1 MERLLEKIIQC
12 KENGLYFVN
21 TPTGSAK
28 SYSAVQLMKNHYKD
42 FDSHFIFITN
52 NLNNLPMEDLEKA
65 FGNDFKNQVI
75 WVESIVDNIVH
86 HFDESIIPDE
96 YKKLT
101 SYRELY
107 NCLNNYKYLAS
118 NIQHDL
124 DKGKTPIVGVLKFFD
139 HSKEELA
146 NKDSSFRKDIH
157 KHLMQSGLAELN
169 FEERKA
175 IMKSK
180 YKWLSTLYPA
190 MFIEDYKVICMSVK
204 RFFTYI
210 DPIYKKKYRFS
221 ESEIIDNSVLFI
233 DEVDST
239 KNEINNI
246 ILESSLRSTIDLIP
260 MIHRIADQ
268 FIYWDLNMPQILKDV
283 VSDKSRAFK
292 NIRKKALAIRK
303 NYHDELPYYCSD
315 IKDRNFLMNDATFH
329 ASFENHSKKNAY
341 VYYDAN
347 KNQMTIEIENSRN
360 NVSDTSSEVF
370 SLYKVIRD
378 MNNFLTSTK
387 NYLKKLSLT
396 YKDIHNSN
404 ILKDEE
410 KINDEEAL
418 NSIYKAFRLT
428 DADISYFKNE
438 IHIQSLIKV
447 NAKRNRLKKIN
458 GYYDRGIRSFEFTNR
473 KHDSFNTNFNFTN
486 VSKSAEHILVLLA
499 KKAIVIGLSATCNID
514 SVLSN
519 YSLRYLKENL
529 GDNFHRIE
537 GEDFKRIKDTY
548 SMLNKKYESKDIQVH
563 IEEVMDCLN
572 LDMKGMIRFVFE
584 DFKVQRKVDRIFS
597 SHGIKDLYSIKRYLI
612 MAQVYRYFILHEDIR
627 SFLCLNN
634 ALPKENSKFDLSI
647 LLKLFDVVNEENS
660 FDKNNVHVEVLKS
673 GISFDADKKDI
684 LERLSNGEKVF
695 VISAYAT
702 IGAGQNMAY
711 KLPEHSD
718 TINLTDFSNKED
730 GRNYKKDFDGI
741 YLGDIT
747 NVVTNL
753 LDMDSEFDES
763 DLLHCLIELENLYE
777 NNEITHHILNK
788 GIQCAY
794 EKLKNPKI
802 KVFLNE
808 IQRCRSVRLFK
819 TKQIIQAIGRLSR
832 SFNKNKTI
840 HILVTKDIVHS
851 FDTTVLESEI
861 LSPETMQLAMYAK
874 EKQQNVP
881 AYDYVESEASRIS
894 SVGKFY
900 IYGLLSGDWTD
911 EQIQLYKE
919 LGETC
924 LKYPTS
930 CDLDNEIVKEYY
942 IHLNGP
948 LNKYYFVDVKDF
960 EYTDIFFN
968 ATKDEVKL
976 RIQNGKKNQEW
987 LMDYLHE
994 VSEENCR
1001 LANMFNYP
1009 GLKDEFEKHG
1019 YATCFEK
1026 NDYMLSPVLYQ
1037 NIYKGRLG
1045 EFVGKYIIKKE
1056 LGIDLKELDTDEFER
1071 FDFKYGDIYI
1081 DFKHWRYSSYSWK
1094 TMSKKILS
1102 KLDEVHGKKVFVI
1115 NIFDE
1120 KNTDQI
1126 MESERIIEIPSLL
1139 EKDGFHVNQD
1149 AINAIRK
1156 CLKDEK
1162 YD

>member
-28 SYSAVQLMKNHYKD
+28 SYSAVQLMKNHYKS

-65 FGNDFKNQVI
+65 FGDDFKNQVI
-75 WVESIVDNIVH
+75 RVESIVDNIVH

-96 YKKLT
+96 YKRLKH
-101 SYRELY
+101 YKELY
-107 NCLNNYKYLAS
+107 NCLNDYKYLARY
-118 NIQHDL
+118 IQNEL
-124 DKGKTPIVGVLKFFD
+124 AKGKTPNIGVLKFFD
-139 HSKEELA
+139 QSKEDLA
-146 NKDSSFRKDIH
+146 NKDSSFRKDIR
-157 KHLMQSGLAELN
+157 KHLMQSGFAELN
-169 FEERKA
+169 FEERKL
-175 IMKSK
+175 IVKSK
-180 YKWLSTLYPA
+180 YKWLTTLYPA

-204 RFFTYI
+204 RFFTSI
-210 DPIYKKKYRFS
+210 DPIYMKKYRFF
-221 ESEIIDNSVLFI
+221 ESEIIDHCVLFI
-233 DEVDST
+233 DEVDAT

-268 FIYWDLNMPQILKDV
+268 FIYWDQNMPRALRNLVPSKDEGFNKARHETL
-283 VSDKSRAFK
+283 D
-292 NIRKKALAIRK
+292 IRKK
-303 NYHDELPYYCSD
+303 YHDELPYYCSQ
-315 IKDRNFLMNDATFH
+315 IKNRNFLMSDATFH
-329 ASFENHSKKNAY
+329 ANFEDHSKNNAY
-341 VYYDAN
+341 SYYDTN
-347 KNQMTIEIENSRN
+347 NNQMTIEIENSRN
-360 NVSDTSSEVF
+360 NVSETSNEIYSLF
-370 SLYKVIRD
+370 SVIRD
-378 MNNFLTSTK
+378 MNHFLLTTKYFFNKLAGKYK
-387 NYLKKLSLT
+387 NYK
-396 YKDIHNSN
+396 N
-404 ILKDEE
+404 EE
-410 KINDEEAL
+410 SKEEDQINDEEAL
-418 NSIYKAFRLT
+418 HSIYKVFRLT
-428 DADISYFKNE
+428 DADISYFNNE
-438 IHIQSLIKV
+438 IHIRPQIIINKDQ
-447 NAKRNRLKKIN
+447 KRFKKTN
-458 GYYDRGIRSFEFTNR
+458 GYYNRGIRSFEFTNQ
-473 KHDSFNTNFNFTN
+473 KKDSLNTSFNYIYL
-486 VSKSAEHILVLLA
+486 SQSAERILVLLA

-529 GDNFHRIE
+529 EDSFHLIGD
-537 GEDFKRIKDTY
+537 EDHKRIKDTY

-563 IEEVMDCLN
+563 IEEVMDSLN
-572 LDMKGMIRFVFE
+572 LDMKGMICTVFE
-584 DFKVQRKVDRIFS
+584 DFKVQRIVERIFS
-597 SHGIKDLYSIKRYLI
+597 CNGINDLYSIKRYLI
-612 MAQVYRYFILHEDIR
+612 MAQVYQYFILHEDIR

-634 ALPKENSKFDLSI
+634 ALPKENGEFDLCI
-647 LLKLFDVVNEENS
+647 LKKLLDVVNEENS

-718 TINLTDFSNKED
+718 TINLTDFSNEED

-788 GIQCAY
+788 GIQYAY

-802 KVFLNE
+802 KIFLNG
-808 IQRCRSVRLFK
+808 IQGCRSVRLFK

-832 SFNKNKTI
+832 SFNKSKTI

-851 FDTTVLESEI
+851 FDTTVLENEI
-861 LSPETMQLAMYAK
+861 LSPETMQLAKYAK
-874 EKQQNVP
+874 ERQQSIPV
-881 AYDYVESEASRIS
+881 YDYVENKACKIS
-894 SVGKFY
+894 SEGKFY
-900 IYGLLSGDWTD
+900 IYELLSEDWN
-911 EQIQLYKE
+911 EEKIRLYKE

-930 CDLDNEIVKEYY
+930 SDLDNEIVKEYY
-942 IHLNGP
+942 IHSHGP
-948 LNKYYFVDVKDF
+948 FNKYYFVDVKDF

-968 ATKDEVKL
+968 ETKDDAKL
-976 RIQNGKKNQEW
+976 RIQNSKKNKEW

-994 VSEENCR
+994 VSEDNCR
-1001 LANMFNYP
+1001 LANMLNYP

-1045 EFVGKYIIKKE
+1045 EFVGKYIVKKE
-1056 LGIDLKELDTDEFER
+1056 LGIDL
-1071 FDFKYGDIYI
+1071 
-1081 DFKHWRYSSYSWK
+1081 
-1094 TMSKKILS
+1094 
-1102 KLDEVHGKKVFVI
+1102 
-1115 NIFDE
+1115 
-1120 KNTDQI
+1120 
-1126 MESERIIEIPSLL
+1126 
-1139 EKDGFHVNQD
+1139 
-1149 AINAIRK
+1149 
-1156 CLKDEK
+1156 
-1162 YD
+1162 

>member
-1 MERLLEKIIQC
+1 MERLLEKIIRC

-28 SYSAVQLMKNHYKD
+28 SYSAVQLMKNHYKS

-65 FGNDFKNQVI
+65 FGDDFKNQVI
-75 WVESIVDNIVH
+75 RIESIVDNIVH

-96 YKKLT
+96 YKRLKH
-101 SYRELY
+101 YKELY
-107 NCLNNYKYLAS
+107 NCLNDYKYLARY
-118 NIQHDL
+118 IQNEL
-124 DKGKTPIVGVLKFFD
+124 AKGKTPNIGVLKFFD
-139 HSKEELA
+139 QSKEDLA
-146 NKDSSFRKDIH
+146 NKDSSFRKDIR
-157 KHLMQSGLAELN
+157 KHLMQSGFAELN
-169 FEERKA
+169 FEERKL
-175 IMKSK
+175 IVKSK
-180 YKWLSTLYPA
+180 YKWLTTLYPA

-204 RFFTYI
+204 RFFTSI
-210 DPIYKKKYRFS
+210 DPIYMKKYRFS
-221 ESEIIDNSVLFI
+221 ESEIIDHSVLFI
-233 DEVDST
+233 DEVDAT

-268 FIYWDLNMPQILKDV
+268 FIYWDQNMPRALRNLVPSKDEGFNKARHEAL
-283 VSDKSRAFK
+283 D
-292 NIRKKALAIRK
+292 IRKK
-303 NYHDELPYYCSD
+303 YHDELPYYCSQ
-315 IKDRNFLMNDATFH
+315 IKNRNFLMSDATFH
-329 ASFENHSKKNAY
+329 ANFEDHSKNNAY
-341 VYYDAN
+341 SYYDTN

-360 NVSDTSSEVF
+360 NVSETSNEIYSLF
-370 SLYKVIRD
+370 SVIRD
-378 MNNFLTSTK
+378 MNHFLLTTKYFFNKLAGKYK
-387 NYLKKLSLT
+387 NYK
-396 YKDIHNSN
+396 N
-404 ILKDEE
+404 EE
-410 KINDEEAL
+410 SKEEDQINDEEAL
-418 NSIYKAFRLT
+418 HSIYKVFRLT
-428 DADISYFKNE
+428 DADISYFNNE
-438 IHIQSLIKV
+438 IHIRPQIIINKDQ
-447 NAKRNRLKKIN
+447 KRFKKTN
-458 GYYDRGIRSFEFTNR
+458 GYYNRGIRSFEFTNQ
-473 KHDSFNTNFNFTN
+473 KKDSLNTSFNYIYL
-486 VSKSAEHILVLLA
+486 SQSAERILVLLA

-529 GDNFHRIE
+529 EDSFHLIGD
-537 GEDFKRIKDTY
+537 EDHKRIKDTY

-563 IEEVMDCLN
+563 IEEVMDSLN
-572 LDMKGMIRFVFE
+572 LDMKGMICTVFE
-584 DFKVQRKVDRIFS
+584 DFKVQRIVERIFS
-597 SHGIKDLYSIKRYLI
+597 CNGINDLYSIKRYLI
-612 MAQVYRYFILHEDIR
+612 MAQVYQYFILHEDIR

-634 ALPKENSKFDLSI
+634 ALPKENGEFDLCI
-647 LLKLFDVVNEENS
+647 LKKLLDVVNEENS

-718 TINLTDFSNKED
+718 TINLTDFSNEED

-788 GIQCAY
+788 GIQYAY

-802 KVFLNE
+802 KIFLNG
-808 IQRCRSVRLFK
+808 IQGCRSVRLFK

-832 SFNKNKTI
+832 SFNKSKTI

-851 FDTTVLESEI
+851 FDTTVLENEI
-861 LSPETMQLAMYAK
+861 LSPETMQLAKYAK
-874 EKQQNVP
+874 ERQQSIPV
-881 AYDYVESEASRIS
+881 YDYVENKACKIS
-894 SVGKFY
+894 SEGKFY
-900 IYGLLSGDWTD
+900 IYELLSEDWN
-911 EQIQLYKE
+911 EEKIRLYKE

-930 CDLDNEIVKEYY
+930 SDLDNEIVKEYY
-942 IHLNGP
+942 IHSHGP
-948 LNKYYFVDVKDF
+948 FNKYYFVDVKDF

-968 ATKDEVKL
+968 ETKDDAKL
-976 RIQNGKKNQEW
+976 RIQNSKKNKEW

-994 VSEENCR
+994 VSEDNCR
-1001 LANMFNYP
+1001 LANMLNYP

-1045 EFVGKYIIKKE
+1045 EFVGKYIVKKE

-1071 FDFKYGDIYI
+1071 FDFKYGNVYI

-1094 TMSKKILS
+1094 TMSTKILN
-1102 KLDEVHGKKVFVI
+1102 KLDEVNGKRVLVI

-1120 KNTDQI
+1120 KDTDQI

-1149 AINAIRK
+1149 AINTIRK
-1156 CLKDEK
+1156 CLKDGK
-1162 YD
+1162 ND

>member
-28 SYSAVQLMKNHYKD
+28 SYSAVQLMKNHYKS

-65 FGNDFKNQVI
+65 FGDDFKNQVI
-75 WVESIVDNIVH
+75 RVESIVDNIVH
-86 HFDESIIPDE
+86 HFDENIIPDE
-96 YKKLT
+96 YRRLKHYK
-101 SYRELY
+101 ELY
-107 NCLNNYKYLAS
+107 NCLNDYKYLAS

-124 DKGKTPIVGVLKFFD
+124 DKGKTPSVGVLKFFD
-139 HSKEELA
+139 QTKEDLA
-146 NKDSSFRKDIH
+146 NKDSSFRKDIRT
-157 KHLMQSGLAELN
+157 HLMQSGFAELN

-175 IMKSK
+175 IVKSK
-180 YKWLSTLYPA
+180 YKWLTTLYPA

-210 DPIYKKKYRFS
+210 DPIYIKKYRFS
-221 ESEIIDNSVLFI
+221 ESEIIDHSVLFI
-233 DEVDST
+233 DEVDAT

-268 FIYWDLNMPQILKDV
+268 FIYWDQNMPRALKNLVPSKDEGFNKARHEAL
-283 VSDKSRAFK
+283 D
-292 NIRKKALAIRK
+292 IRKK
-303 NYHDELPYYCSD
+303 YHDELPYYCSQ
-315 IKDRNFLMNDATFH
+315 IKNRNFLMSDATFH
-329 ASFENHSKKNAY
+329 ANFEDHSKKNAY
-341 VYYDAN
+341 SYYDTN

-360 NVSDTSSEVF
+360 NVSETSNEIYSLF
-370 SLYKVIRD
+370 SVIRD
-378 MNNFLTSTK
+378 MNHFLLTTKYFFNKLAGKYK
-387 NYLKKLSLT
+387 NYK
-396 YKDIHNSN
+396 N
-404 ILKDEE
+404 EE
-410 KINDEEAL
+410 SKEEDQINDEEAL
-418 NSIYKAFRLT
+418 HSIYKVFRLT
-428 DADISYFKNE
+428 DADISYFNNE
-438 IHIQSLIKV
+438 IHIRPQININKDQ
-447 NAKRNRLKKIN
+447 KRFKKTN
-458 GYYDRGIRSFEFTNR
+458 GYYNRGIRSFEFTNQ
-473 KHDSFNTNFNFTN
+473 KKDSLNTSFNYIYL
-486 VSKSAEHILVLLA
+486 SQSAERILVLLA

-529 GDNFHRIE
+529 EDSFHLIGD
-537 GEDFKRIKDTY
+537 EDHKRIKDTY

-563 IEEVMDCLN
+563 IEEVMDSLN
-572 LDMKGMIRFVFE
+572 LDMKGMICTVFE
-584 DFKVQRKVDRIFS
+584 DFKVQRKVERIFS
-597 SHGIKDLYSIKRYLI
+597 CNGINDLYSIKRYLI
-612 MAQVYRYFILHEDIR
+612 MAQVYQYFILHEDIR

-753 LDMDSEFDES
+753 LDMDSNFDES

-777 NNEITHHILNK
+777 NNEITHHTLNK
-788 GIQCAY
+788 GIQSAY
-794 EKLKNPKI
+794 EKLKNPKT

-808 IQRCRSVRLFK
+808 IQGCRSVRLFK

-832 SFNKNKTI
+832 SFNKNRTI

-851 FDTTVLESEI
+851 FDTTVLETEI

-874 EKQQNVP
+874 ERQQNVP
-881 AYDYVESEASRIS
+881 VYDYVENEASRIS

-900 IYGLLSGDWTD
+900 IYGLLSGNWTE
-911 EQIQLYKE
+911 EQIQLYKD

-930 CDLDNEIVKEYY
+930 SDLDNEIVKEYY
-942 IHLNGP
+942 IHSYGP
-948 LNKYYFVDVKDF
+948 FNKYYFVDVKDF

-968 ATKDEVKL
+968 ETKDETKL
-976 RIQNGKKNQEW
+976 RIQNGKKNQER
-987 LMDYLHE
+987 LINYLHE

-1001 LANMFNYP
+1001 LASLLNYP

-1056 LGIDLKELDTDEFER
+1056 LNIDLKELDTDEFER

-1094 TMSKKILS
+1094 TMSKKILN
-1102 KLDEVHGKKVFVI
+1102 KLDEVNGKKVLVI

-1120 KNTDQI
+1120 KDTDQI

-1162 YD
+1162 ND

>member
-28 SYSAVQLMKNHYKD
+28 SYNAVQLMKNHYQS

-65 FGNDFKNQVI
+65 FGDDFKNQVI
-75 WVESIVDNIVH
+75 RVESIVDNIVH
-86 HFDESIIPDE
+86 HFDERIIPDE
-96 YKKLT
+96 YKRLK
-101 SYRELY
+101 YYKELY
-107 NCLNNYKYLAS
+107 NSLNNYKSLADT
-118 NIQHDL
+118 IQCEL
-124 DKGKTPIVGVLKFFD
+124 DKGKTPNIGLLTYFD
-139 HSKEELA
+139 QSKEDLA
-146 NKDSSFRKDIH
+146 NKDSSFRKDIR
-157 KHLMQSGLAELN
+157 KHLMKSGFAELN

-175 IMKSK
+175 IVKSK
-180 YKWLSTLYPA
+180 YKWLTTLYPA
-190 MFIEDYKVICMSVK
+190 IFIEDYKVICMSVK

-210 DPIYKKKYRFS
+210 DSIYMKNYRFS
-221 ESEIIDNSVLFI
+221 ESEIIDHSVLFI
-233 DEVDST
+233 DEVDAT

-246 ILESSLRSTIDLIP
+246 ILESSLKSTIDLIP

-268 FIYWDLNMPQILKDV
+268 FIYWDQNMP
-283 VSDKSRAFK
+283 RALRNLVTSK
-292 NIRKKALAIRK
+292 NEEFNKARHEALDIRKK
-303 NYHDELPYYCSD
+303 YHDELPYYCSQ
-315 IKDRNFLMNDATFH
+315 IKNRNFLMSDATFH
-329 ASFENHSKKNAY
+329 ANFEDHSKKNAY
-341 VYYDAN
+341 SYYDTN

-360 NVSDTSSEVF
+360 NVSDTPNEIYSLF
-370 SLYKVIRD
+370 SVIRD
-378 MNNFLTSTK
+378 MNHFLLTTKYFFNKLAGKYK
-387 NYLKKLSLT
+387 NYK
-396 YKDIHNSN
+396 N
-404 ILKDEE
+404 EE
-410 KINDEEAL
+410 SKEEDQINDEEAL
-418 NSIYKAFRLT
+418 HSIYKVFRLT
-428 DADISYFKNE
+428 DADISYFNNE
-438 IHIQSLIKV
+438 IHIRSQIKI
-447 NAKRNRLKKIN
+447 NKDQKRFKKTN
-458 GYYDRGIRSFEFTNR
+458 GYYNRGIRSFEFTNQ
-473 KHDSFNTNFNFTN
+473 KKDSLNTSFNYIYL
-486 VSKSAEHILVLLA
+486 SQSAERILVLLA

-529 GDNFHRIE
+529 EDSFHLIGD
-537 GEDFKRIKDTY
+537 EDHKRIKDTY

-563 IEEVMDCLN
+563 IEEVMNCLN
-572 LDMKGMIRFVFE
+572 LDKKGMIHFVFE
-584 DFKVQRKVDRIFS
+584 DFKIQRKVERIFS
-597 SHGIKDLYSIKRYLI
+597 CNDITKEFKVKRYLI
-612 MAQVYRYFILHEDIR
+612 MAQVYRYFIVHKDIQ

-634 ALPKENSKFDLSI
+634 ALPKENGEFNLSI
-647 LLKLFDVVNEENS
+647 LLKLFDAVNEENS
-660 FDKNNVHVEVLKS
+660 FDKNDVHIEVLKS

-718 TINLTDFSNKED
+718 TINLTDFSNQED

-753 LDMDSEFDES
+753 LDMDSDFDES
-763 DLLHCLIELENLYE
+763 ELLNCLIELENLYE
-777 NNEITHHILNK
+777 NNEITHHTLNK
-788 GIQCAY
+788 GIQSAY
-794 EKLKNPKI
+794 EKLKNPKT
-802 KVFLNE
+802 KLFLNE
-808 IQRCRSVRLFK
+808 IQGCRSVRLFK

-851 FDTTVLESEI
+851 FDTTVLENEI
-861 LSPETMQLAMYAK
+861 LSPETMQLAKYAK
-874 EKQQNVP
+874 ERQQSIPV
-881 AYDYVESEASRIS
+881 YDYVENKACKIS
-894 SVGKFY
+894 SEGKFY
-900 IYGLLSGDWTD
+900 IYELLPEDWN
-911 EQIQLYKE
+911 EEKIRLYKE

-930 CDLDNEIVKEYY
+930 SYLDNEIVKEYY
-942 IHLNGP
+942 IHSHDP
-948 LNKYYFVDVKDF
+948 FNKYYFVDVKDF

-968 ATKDEVKL
+968 ETKDEAKL
-976 RIQNGKKNQEW
+976 RIQNGEKNKEW
-987 LMDYLHE
+987 LINYLHE
-994 VSEENCR
+994 VSEDNCR
-1001 LANMFNYP
+1001 LTNMLNYP

-1019 YATCFEK
+1019 YATCFEE

-1081 DFKHWRYSSYSWK
+1081 DFKHWRYSSYSWN
-1094 TMSKKILS
+1094 TMSKKILN
-1102 KLDEVHGKKVFVI
+1102 KLDEVHGKKVLVI

-1120 KNTDQI
+1120 KDTDQI

-1139 EKDGFHVNQD
+1139 EKDGFHANQD
-1149 AINAIRK
+1149 AINTIRK
-1156 CLKDEK
+1156 CLKDERN
-1162 YD
+1162 D

>member
-28 SYSAVQLMKNHYKD
+28 SYSAVQLMKNHYKS

-65 FGNDFKNQVI
+65 FGDDFKNQVI
-75 WVESIVDNIVH
+75 RVESIVDNIVH

-96 YKKLT
+96 YKRLKH
-101 SYRELY
+101 YKELY
-107 NCLNNYKYLAS
+107 NCLNDYKYLARY
-118 NIQHDL
+118 IQNEL
-124 DKGKTPIVGVLKFFD
+124 AKGKTPNIGVLKFFD
-139 HSKEELA
+139 QSKEDLA
-146 NKDSSFRKDIH
+146 NKDSSFRKDIR
-157 KHLMQSGLAELN
+157 KHLMQSGFAELN
-169 FEERKA
+169 FEERKL
-175 IMKSK
+175 IVKSK
-180 YKWLSTLYPA
+180 YKWLTTLYPA

-204 RFFTYI
+204 RFFTSI
-210 DPIYKKKYRFS
+210 DPIYMKKYRFS
-221 ESEIIDNSVLFI
+221 ESEIIDHCVLFI
-233 DEVDST
+233 DEVDAT

-268 FIYWDLNMPQILKDV
+268 FIYWDQNMPRALRNLVPSKDEGFNKARHETL
-283 VSDKSRAFK
+283 D
-292 NIRKKALAIRK
+292 IRKK
-303 NYHDELPYYCSD
+303 YHDELPYYCSQ
-315 IKDRNFLMNDATFH
+315 IKNRNFLMSDATFH
-329 ASFENHSKKNAY
+329 ANFEDHSKNNAY
-341 VYYDAN
+341 SYYDTN
-347 KNQMTIEIENSRN
+347 NNQMTIEIENSRN
-360 NVSDTSSEVF
+360 NVSETSNEIYSLF
-370 SLYKVIRD
+370 SVIRD
-378 MNNFLTSTK
+378 MNHFLLTTKYFFNKLAGKYK
-387 NYLKKLSLT
+387 NYK
-396 YKDIHNSN
+396 N
-404 ILKDEE
+404 EE
-410 KINDEEAL
+410 SKEEDQINDEEAL
-418 NSIYKAFRLT
+418 HSIYKVFRLT
-428 DADISYFKNE
+428 DADISYFNNE
-438 IHIQSLIKV
+438 IHIRPQIIINKDQ
-447 NAKRNRLKKIN
+447 KRFKKTN
-458 GYYDRGIRSFEFTNR
+458 GYYNRGIRSFEFTNQ
-473 KHDSFNTNFNFTN
+473 KKDSLNTSFNYIYL
-486 VSKSAEHILVLLA
+486 SQSAERILVLLA

-529 GDNFHRIE
+529 EDSFHLIGD
-537 GEDFKRIKDTY
+537 EDHKRIKDTY

-563 IEEVMDCLN
+563 IEEVMDSLN
-572 LDMKGMIRFVFE
+572 LDMKGMICTVFE
-584 DFKVQRKVDRIFS
+584 DFKVQRIVERIFS
-597 SHGIKDLYSIKRYLI
+597 CNGINDLYSIKRYLI
-612 MAQVYRYFILHEDIR
+612 MAQVYQYFILHEDIR

-634 ALPKENSKFDLSI
+634 ALPKENGEFDLCI
-647 LLKLFDVVNEENS
+647 LKKLLDVVNEENS

-718 TINLTDFSNKED
+718 TINLTDFSNEED

-788 GIQCAY
+788 GIQYAY

-802 KVFLNE
+802 KIFLNG
-808 IQRCRSVRLFK
+808 IQGCRSVRLFK

-832 SFNKNKTI
+832 SFNKSKTI

-851 FDTTVLESEI
+851 FDTTVLENEI
-861 LSPETMQLAMYAK
+861 LSPETMQLAKYAK
-874 EKQQNVP
+874 ERQQSIPV
-881 AYDYVESEASRIS
+881 YDYVENKACKIS
-894 SVGKFY
+894 SEGKFY
-900 IYGLLSGDWTD
+900 IYELLSEDWN
-911 EQIQLYKE
+911 EEKIRLYKE

-930 CDLDNEIVKEYY
+930 SDLDNEIVKEYY
-942 IHLNGP
+942 IHSHGP
-948 LNKYYFVDVKDF
+948 FNKYYFVDVKDF

-968 ATKDEVKL
+968 ETKDDAKL
-976 RIQNGKKNQEW
+976 RIQNSKKNKEW

-994 VSEENCR
+994 VSEDNCR
-1001 LANMFNYP
+1001 LANMLNYP

-1045 EFVGKYIIKKE
+1045 EFVGKYIVKKE

-1071 FDFKYGDIYI
+1071 FDFKYGNVYI

-1094 TMSKKILS
+1094 TMSTKILN
-1102 KLDEVHGKKVFVI
+1102 KLDEVNGKRVLVI

-1120 KNTDQI
+1120 KDTDQI

-1149 AINAIRK
+1149 AINTIRK
-1156 CLKDEK
+1156 CLKDGK
-1162 YD
+1162 ND

>member
-28 SYSAVQLMKNHYKD
+28 SYSAVQLMKNHYKS

-65 FGNDFKNQVI
+65 FGDDFKNQVI
-75 WVESIVDNIVH
+75 RVESIVDNIVH
-86 HFDESIIPDE
+86 HFDENIIPDE
-96 YKKLT
+96 YRRLKHYK
-101 SYRELY
+101 ELY
-107 NCLNNYKYLAS
+107 NCLNDYKYLAS

-124 DKGKTPIVGVLKFFD
+124 DKGKTPSVGVLKFFD
-139 HSKEELA
+139 QTKEDLA
-146 NKDSSFRKDIH
+146 NKDSSFRKDIRT
-157 KHLMQSGLAELN
+157 HLMQSGFAELN

-175 IMKSK
+175 IVKSK
-180 YKWLSTLYPA
+180 YKWLTTLYPA

-210 DPIYKKKYRFS
+210 DPIYIKKYRFS
-221 ESEIIDNSVLFI
+221 ESEIIDHSVLFI
-233 DEVDST
+233 DEVDAT

-268 FIYWDLNMPQILKDV
+268 FIYWDQNMPRALKNLVPSKDEGFNKARHEAL
-283 VSDKSRAFK
+283 D
-292 NIRKKALAIRK
+292 IRKK
-303 NYHDELPYYCSD
+303 YHDELPYYCSQ
-315 IKDRNFLMNDATFH
+315 IKNRNFLMSDATFH
-329 ASFENHSKKNAY
+329 ANFEDHSKKNAY
-341 VYYDAN
+341 SYYDTN

-360 NVSDTSSEVF
+360 NVSETSNEIYSLF
-370 SLYKVIRD
+370 SVIRD
-378 MNNFLTSTK
+378 MNHFLLTTKYFFNKLAGKYK
-387 NYLKKLSLT
+387 NYK
-396 YKDIHNSN
+396 N
-404 ILKDEE
+404 EE
-410 KINDEEAL
+410 SKEEDQINDEEAL
-418 NSIYKAFRLT
+418 HSIYKVFRLT
-428 DADISYFKNE
+428 DADISYFNNE
-438 IHIQSLIKV
+438 IHIRPQININKDQ
-447 NAKRNRLKKIN
+447 KRFKKTN
-458 GYYDRGIRSFEFTNR
+458 GYYNRGIRSFEFTNQ
-473 KHDSFNTNFNFTN
+473 KKDSLNTSFNYIYL
-486 VSKSAEHILVLLA
+486 SQSAERILVLLA

-529 GDNFHRIE
+529 EDSFHLIGD
-537 GEDFKRIKDTY
+537 EDHKRIKDTY

-563 IEEVMDCLN
+563 IEEVMDSLN
-572 LDMKGMIRFVFE
+572 LDMKGMICTVFE
-584 DFKVQRKVDRIFS
+584 DFKVQRKVERIFS
-597 SHGIKDLYSIKRYLI
+597 CNGINDLYSIKRYLI
-612 MAQVYRYFILHEDIR
+612 MAQVYQYFILHEDIR

-753 LDMDSEFDES
+753 LDMDSNFDES

-777 NNEITHHILNK
+777 NNEITHHTLNK
-788 GIQCAY
+788 GIQSAY
-794 EKLKNPKI
+794 EKLKNPKT

-808 IQRCRSVRLFK
+808 IQGCRSVRLFK

-832 SFNKNKTI
+832 SFNKNRTI

-851 FDTTVLESEI
+851 FDTTVLETEI

-874 EKQQNVP
+874 ERQQNVP
-881 AYDYVESEASRIS
+881 VYDYVENEASRIS

-900 IYGLLSGDWTD
+900 IYGLLSGNWTE
-911 EQIQLYKE
+911 EQIQLYKD

-930 CDLDNEIVKEYY
+930 SDLDNEIVKEYY
-942 IHLNGP
+942 IHSYGP
-948 LNKYYFVDVKDF
+948 FNKYYFVDVKDF

-968 ATKDEVKL
+968 ETKDETKL
-976 RIQNGKKNQEW
+976 RIQNGKKNQER
-987 LMDYLHE
+987 LINYLHE

-1001 LANMFNYP
+1001 LASLLNYP

-1056 LGIDLKELDTDEFER
+1056 LNIDLKELDTDEFER

-1094 TMSKKILS
+1094 TMSKKILN
-1102 KLDEVHGKKVFVI
+1102 KLDEVNGKKVLVI

-1120 KNTDQI
+1120 KDTDQI

-1149 AINAIRK
+1149 AINEIRK

-1162 YD
+1162 ND

>member
-1 MERLLEKIIQC
+1 MERLLEKIIRC

-28 SYSAVQLMKNHYKD
+28 SYSAVQLMKNHYKS

-65 FGNDFKNQVI
+65 FGDDFKNQVI
-75 WVESIVDNIVH
+75 RIESIVDNIVH

-96 YKKLT
+96 YKRLKH
-101 SYRELY
+101 YKELY
-107 NCLNNYKYLAS
+107 NCLNDYKYLARY
-118 NIQHDL
+118 IQHEL
-124 DKGKTPIVGVLKFFD
+124 DKGKTPSIGVLKFFD
-139 HSKEELA
+139 QTKEELA
-146 NKDSSFRKDIH
+146 NKDSSFRKDIRT
-157 KHLMQSGLAELN
+157 HLMKSGFAELN
-169 FEERKA
+169 FEERKL
-175 IMKSK
+175 IVKSK
-180 YKWLSTLYPA
+180 YKWLTTLYPA

-204 RFFTYI
+204 RFFTSI
-210 DPIYKKKYRFS
+210 DPIYMKKYRFS
-221 ESEIIDNSVLFI
+221 ESEIINNSVLFI
-233 DEVDST
+233 DEVDAT

-260 MIHRIADQ
+260 MIHRIANQ
-268 FIYWDLNMPQILKDV
+268 FIYWDQNMPRALRNLVPSKDEGFNKARHEAL
-283 VSDKSRAFK
+283 D
-292 NIRKKALAIRK
+292 IRKK
-303 NYHDELPYYCSD
+303 YHDELPYYCSQ
-315 IKDRNFLMNDATFH
+315 IKNRNFLMSDATFH
-329 ASFENHSKKNAY
+329 ANFEDHSKNNAY
-341 VYYDAN
+341 SYYDTN

-360 NVSDTSSEVF
+360 NVSETSNEIYSLF
-370 SLYKVIRD
+370 SVIRD
-378 MNNFLTSTK
+378 MNHFLLTTKYFFNKLAGKYK
-387 NYLKKLSLT
+387 NYK
-396 YKDIHNSN
+396 N
-404 ILKDEE
+404 EE
-410 KINDEEAL
+410 SKEEDQINDEEAL
-418 NSIYKAFRLT
+418 HSIYKVFRLT
-428 DADISYFKNE
+428 DADISYFNNE
-438 IHIQSLIKV
+438 IHIRPQIIINKDQ
-447 NAKRNRLKKIN
+447 KRFKKTN
-458 GYYDRGIRSFEFTNR
+458 GYYNRGIRSFEFTNQ
-473 KHDSFNTNFNFTN
+473 KKDSLNTSFNYIYL
-486 VSKSAEHILVLLA
+486 SQSAERILVLLA

-529 GDNFHRIE
+529 EDSFHLIGD
-537 GEDFKRIKDTY
+537 EDHKRIKDTY

-563 IEEVMDCLN
+563 IEEVIDSLN
-572 LDMKGMIRFVFE
+572 LDMKGMICTVLE
-584 DFKVQRKVDRIFS
+584 DFKVQRKVERIFS
-597 SHGIKDLYSIKRYLI
+597 CNGINDLYSIKRYLI
-612 MAQVYRYFILHEDIR
+612 MVQVYQYFILHEDIR

-634 ALPKENSKFDLSI
+634 ALPKENSKFDLCI
-647 LLKLFDVVNEENS
+647 LKKLLDVVNEENQ
-660 FDKNNVHVEVLKS
+660 FDQNNVHVEVLKS

-711 KLPEHSD
+711 KLPEQSD

-753 LDMDSEFDES
+753 LDMDSDFDES

-788 GIQCAY
+788 GIQSAY

-802 KVFLNE
+802 KIFLNG
-808 IQRCRSVRLFK
+808 IQGCRSVRLFK

-840 HILVTKDIVHS
+840 HILLTKDIVHS
-851 FDTTVLESEI
+851 FDTTVLENEI
-861 LSPETMQLAMYAK
+861 LSPETMQLAKYAK
-874 EKQQNVP
+874 ERQQSIPV
-881 AYDYVESEASRIS
+881 YDYVENKACKIS
-894 SVGKFY
+894 SEGKFY
-900 IYGLLSGDWTD
+900 IYELLSEDWN
-911 EQIQLYKE
+911 EEKIRLYKE

-930 CDLDNEIVKEYY
+930 SDLDNEIVKEYY
-942 IHLNGP
+942 IHSHGP
-948 LNKYYFVDVKDF
+948 FNKYYFVDVKDF

-968 ATKDEVKL
+968 ETKDETKL
-976 RIQNGKKNQEW
+976 RIQNGKKNKER
-987 LMDYLHE
+987 LINYLHE

-1001 LANMFNYP
+1001 LASLLNYP

-1056 LGIDLKELDTDEFER
+1056 LNIDLKELDTDEFER
-1071 FDFKYGDIYI
+1071 FDFKYGNVYI

-1094 TMSKKILS
+1094 TMSTKILN
-1102 KLDEVHGKKVFVI
+1102 KLDEVNGKRVLVI

-1120 KNTDQI
+1120 KDTDQI
-1126 MESERIIEIPSLL
+1126 MESERIVEIPSLL

-1149 AINAIRK
+1149 AINTIRK

-1162 YD
+1162 ND

>member
-28 SYSAVQLMKNHYKD
+28 SYSAVQLMKNHYKS

-65 FGNDFKNQVI
+65 FGDDFKNQVI
-75 WVESIVDNIVH
+75 RVESIVDNIVH

-96 YKKLT
+96 YKRLKH
-101 SYRELY
+101 YKELY
-107 NCLNNYKYLAS
+107 NCLNDYKYLARY
-118 NIQHDL
+118 IQNEL
-124 DKGKTPIVGVLKFFD
+124 AKGKTPNIGVLKFFD
-139 HSKEELA
+139 QSKEDLA
-146 NKDSSFRKDIH
+146 NKDSSFRKDIR
-157 KHLMQSGLAELN
+157 KHLMQSGFAELN
-169 FEERKA
+169 FEERKL
-175 IMKSK
+175 IVKSK
-180 YKWLSTLYPA
+180 YKWLTTLYPA

-204 RFFTYI
+204 RFFTSI
-210 DPIYKKKYRFS
+210 DPIYMKKYRFS
-221 ESEIIDNSVLFI
+221 ESEIIDHSVLFI
-233 DEVDST
+233 DEVDAT

-268 FIYWDLNMPQILKDV
+268 FIYWDQNMPRTLRNLVPSKDEGFNKARHEAL
-283 VSDKSRAFK
+283 D
-292 NIRKKALAIRK
+292 IRKK
-303 NYHDELPYYCSD
+303 YHDELPYYCSQ
-315 IKDRNFLMNDATFH
+315 IKNRNFLMSDATFH
-329 ASFENHSKKNAY
+329 ANFEDHSKNNAY
-341 VYYDAN
+341 SYYDTN

-360 NVSDTSSEVF
+360 NVSETSNEIYSLF
-370 SLYKVIRD
+370 SVIRD
-378 MNNFLTSTK
+378 MNHFLLTTKYFFNKLAGKYK
-387 NYLKKLSLT
+387 NYK
-396 YKDIHNSN
+396 N
-404 ILKDEE
+404 EE
-410 KINDEEAL
+410 SKEEDQINDEEAL
-418 NSIYKAFRLT
+418 HSIYKVFRLT
-428 DADISYFKNE
+428 DADISYFNNE
-438 IHIQSLIKV
+438 IHIRPQIIINKDQ
-447 NAKRNRLKKIN
+447 KRFKKTN
-458 GYYDRGIRSFEFTNR
+458 GYYNRGIRSFEFTNQ
-473 KHDSFNTNFNFTN
+473 KKDSLNTSFNYIYL
-486 VSKSAEHILVLLA
+486 SQSAERILVLLA

-529 GDNFHRIE
+529 EDSFHLIGD
-537 GEDFKRIKDTY
+537 EDHKRIKDTY

-563 IEEVMDCLN
+563 IEEVMDSLN
-572 LDMKGMIRFVFE
+572 LDMKGMICTVFE
-584 DFKVQRKVDRIFS
+584 DFKVQRIVERIFS
-597 SHGIKDLYSIKRYLI
+597 CNGINDLYSIKRYLI
-612 MAQVYRYFILHEDIR
+612 MAQVYQYFILHEDIR

-634 ALPKENSKFDLSI
+634 ALPKENGEFDLCI
-647 LLKLFDVVNEENS
+647 LKKLLDVVNEENS

-718 TINLTDFSNKED
+718 TINLTDFSNEED

-788 GIQCAY
+788 GIQYAY

-802 KVFLNE
+802 KIFLNG
-808 IQRCRSVRLFK
+808 IQGCRSVRLFK

-832 SFNKNKTI
+832 SFNKSKTI

-851 FDTTVLESEI
+851 FDTTVLENEI
-861 LSPETMQLAMYAK
+861 LSPETMQLAKYAK
-874 EKQQNVP
+874 ERQQSIPV
-881 AYDYVESEASRIS
+881 YDYVENKACKIS
-894 SVGKFY
+894 SEGKFY
-900 IYGLLSGDWTD
+900 IYELLSEDWN
-911 EQIQLYKE
+911 EEKIRLYKE

-930 CDLDNEIVKEYY
+930 SDLDNEIVKEYY
-942 IHLNGP
+942 IHSHGP
-948 LNKYYFVDVKDF
+948 FNKYYFVDVKDF

-968 ATKDEVKL
+968 ETKDDAKL
-976 RIQNGKKNQEW
+976 RIQNSKKNKEW

-994 VSEENCR
+994 VSEDNCR
-1001 LANMFNYP
+1001 LANMLNYP

-1045 EFVGKYIIKKE
+1045 EFVGKYIVKKE

-1071 FDFKYGDIYI
+1071 FDFKYGNVYI

-1094 TMSKKILS
+1094 TMSTKILN
-1102 KLDEVHGKKVFVI
+1102 KLDEVNGKRVLVI

-1120 KNTDQI
+1120 KDTDQI

-1149 AINAIRK
+1149 AINTIRK
-1156 CLKDEK
+1156 CLKDGK
-1162 YD
+1162 ND

>member
-28 SYSAVQLMKNHYKD
+28 SYSAVQLMKNHYKS

-65 FGNDFKNQVI
+65 FGDDFKNQVI
-75 WVESIVDNIVH
+75 RVESIVDNIVH
-86 HFDESIIPDE
+86 HFDENIIPDE
-96 YKKLT
+96 YRRLKHYK
-101 SYRELY
+101 ELY
-107 NCLNNYKYLAS
+107 NCLNDYKYLAS

-124 DKGKTPIVGVLKFFD
+124 DKGKTPSVGVLKFFD
-139 HSKEELA
+139 QTKEDLA
-146 NKDSSFRKDIH
+146 NKDSSFRKDIRT
-157 KHLMQSGLAELN
+157 HLMQSGFAELN

-175 IMKSK
+175 IVKSK
-180 YKWLSTLYPA
+180 YKWLTTLYPA

-210 DPIYKKKYRFS
+210 DPIYIKKYRFS
-221 ESEIIDNSVLFI
+221 ESEIIDHSVLFI
-233 DEVDST
+233 DEVDAT

-268 FIYWDLNMPQILKDV
+268 FIYWDQNMPRALKNLVPSKDEGFNKARHEAL
-283 VSDKSRAFK
+283 D
-292 NIRKKALAIRK
+292 IRKK
-303 NYHDELPYYCSD
+303 YHDELPYYCSQ
-315 IKDRNFLMNDATFH
+315 IKNRNFLMSDATFH
-329 ASFENHSKKNAY
+329 ANFEDHSKKNAY
-341 VYYDAN
+341 SYYDTN

-360 NVSDTSSEVF
+360 NVSETSNEIYSLF
-370 SLYKVIRD
+370 SVIRD
-378 MNNFLTSTK
+378 MNHFLLTTKYFFNKLAGKYK
-387 NYLKKLSLT
+387 NYK
-396 YKDIHNSN
+396 N
-404 ILKDEE
+404 EE
-410 KINDEEAL
+410 SKEEDQINDEEAL
-418 NSIYKAFRLT
+418 HSIYKVFRLT
-428 DADISYFKNE
+428 DADISYFNNE
-438 IHIQSLIKV
+438 IHIRPQININKDQ
-447 NAKRNRLKKIN
+447 KRFKKTN
-458 GYYDRGIRSFEFTNR
+458 GYYNRGIRSFEFTNQ
-473 KHDSFNTNFNFTN
+473 KKDSLNTSFNYIYL
-486 VSKSAEHILVLLA
+486 SQSAERILVLLA

-529 GDNFHRIE
+529 EDSFHLIGD
-537 GEDFKRIKDTY
+537 EDHKRIKDTY

-563 IEEVMDCLN
+563 IEEVMDSLN
-572 LDMKGMIRFVFE
+572 LDMKGMICTVFE
-584 DFKVQRKVDRIFS
+584 DFKVQRKVERIFS
-597 SHGIKDLYSIKRYLI
+597 CNGINDLYSIKRYLI
-612 MAQVYRYFILHEDIR
+612 MAQVYQYFILHEDIR

-753 LDMDSEFDES
+753 LDMDSNFDES

-777 NNEITHHILNK
+777 NNEITHHTLNK
-788 GIQCAY
+788 GIQSAY
-794 EKLKNPKI
+794 EKLKNPKT

-808 IQRCRSVRLFK
+808 IQGCRSVRLFK

-832 SFNKNKTI
+832 SFNKNRTI
-840 HILVTKDIVHS
+840 HILVTKDIFHS
-851 FDTTVLESEI
+851 FDTTVLETEI

-874 EKQQNVP
+874 ERQQNVP
-881 AYDYVESEASRIS
+881 VYDYVENEASRIS

-900 IYGLLSGDWTD
+900 IYGLLSGNWTE
-911 EQIQLYKE
+911 EQIQLYKD

-930 CDLDNEIVKEYY
+930 SDLDNEIVKEYY
-942 IHLNGP
+942 IHSHGP
-948 LNKYYFVDVKDF
+948 FNKYYFVDVKDF

-968 ATKDEVKL
+968 ETKDETKL
-976 RIQNGKKNQEW
+976 RIQNGKKNQER
-987 LMDYLHE
+987 LINYLHE

-1001 LANMFNYP
+1001 LASLLNYP

-1056 LGIDLKELDTDEFER
+1056 LNIDLKELDTDEFER

-1094 TMSKKILS
+1094 TMSKKILN
-1102 KLDEVHGKKVFVI
+1102 KLDEVNGKKVLVI

-1120 KNTDQI
+1120 KDTDQI

-1162 YD
+1162 ND

>member
-21 TPTGSAK
+21 IPTGSAK
-28 SYSAVQLMKNHYKD
+28 SYSAVQLMKNHYKS

-65 FGNDFKNQVI
+65 FGDDFKNQVI
-75 WVESIVDNIVH
+75 RVESIVDNIVH
-86 HFDESIIPDE
+86 HFDENIIPDE
-96 YKKLT
+96 YRRLKHYK
-101 SYRELY
+101 ELY
-107 NCLNNYKYLAS
+107 NCLNDYKYLAS

-124 DKGKTPIVGVLKFFD
+124 DKGKTPSVGVLKFFD
-139 HSKEELA
+139 QTKEDLA
-146 NKDSSFRKDIH
+146 NKDSSFRKDIRT
-157 KHLMQSGLAELN
+157 HLMQSGFAELN

-175 IMKSK
+175 IVKSK
-180 YKWLSTLYPA
+180 YKWLTTLYPA

-210 DPIYKKKYRFS
+210 DPIYIKKYRFS
-221 ESEIIDNSVLFI
+221 ESEIIDHSVLFI
-233 DEVDST
+233 DEVDAT

-268 FIYWDLNMPQILKDV
+268 FIYWDQNMPRALKNLVPSKDEGFNKARHEAL
-283 VSDKSRAFK
+283 D
-292 NIRKKALAIRK
+292 IRKK
-303 NYHDELPYYCSD
+303 YHDELPYYCSQ
-315 IKDRNFLMNDATFH
+315 IKNRNFLMSDATFH
-329 ASFENHSKKNAY
+329 ANFEDHSKKNAY
-341 VYYDAN
+341 SYYDTN

-360 NVSDTSSEVF
+360 NVSETSNEIYSLF
-370 SLYKVIRD
+370 SVIRD
-378 MNNFLTSTK
+378 MNHFLLTTKYFFNKLAGKYK
-387 NYLKKLSLT
+387 NYK
-396 YKDIHNSN
+396 N
-404 ILKDEE
+404 EE
-410 KINDEEAL
+410 SKEEDQINDEEAL
-418 NSIYKAFRLT
+418 HFIYKVFRLT
-428 DADISYFKNE
+428 DADISYFNNE
-438 IHIQSLIKV
+438 IHIRPQININKDQ
-447 NAKRNRLKKIN
+447 KRFKKTN
-458 GYYDRGIRSFEFTNR
+458 GYYNRGIRSFEFTNQ
-473 KHDSFNTNFNFTN
+473 KKDSLNTSFNYIYL
-486 VSKSAEHILVLLA
+486 SQSAERILVLLA

-529 GDNFHRIE
+529 EDSFHLIGD
-537 GEDFKRIKDTY
+537 EDHKRIKDTY

-563 IEEVMDCLN
+563 IEEVIDCLN
-572 LDMKGMIRFVFE
+572 LDMKGMICTVFE
-584 DFKVQRKVDRIFS
+584 DFKVQRKVERIFS
-597 SHGIKDLYSIKRYLI
+597 CNGINDLYSIKRYLI
-612 MAQVYRYFILHEDIR
+612 MAQVYQYFILHEDIR

-634 ALPKENSKFDLSI
+634 ALPKENSKFDLCI
-647 LLKLFDVVNEENS
+647 LKKLLDVVNEENS
-660 FDKNNVHVEVLKS
+660 FDKNDVHIEVLKS

-718 TINLTDFSNKED
+718 TINLTDFSNKKD

-741 YLGDIT
+741 YLGNIT

-753 LDMDSEFDES
+753 LDMDSDFDES

-777 NNEITHHILNK
+777 NNEITHHTLNK
-788 GIQCAY
+788 GIQSAY
-794 EKLKNPKI
+794 EKLKNPKT

-808 IQRCRSVRLFK
+808 IQGCRSVRLFK

-851 FDTTVLESEI
+851 FDTTVLETEI

-874 EKQQNVP
+874 ERQENVP
-881 AYDYVESEASRIS
+881 VYDYVENEASRIS

-900 IYGLLSGDWTD
+900 IYGLLSGNWTE
-911 EQIQLYKE
+911 EQIQLYKD

-930 CDLDNEIVKEYY
+930 SDLDNEIVKEYY
-942 IHLNGP
+942 IHSHGP
-948 LNKYYFVDVKDF
+948 FNKYYFVDVKDF

-968 ATKDEVKL
+968 ETKDETKL
-976 RIQNGKKNQEW
+976 RIQNGKKNQER
-987 LMDYLHE
+987 LINYLHE

-1001 LANMFNYP
+1001 LASLLNYP

-1056 LGIDLKELDTDEFER
+1056 LNIDLKELDTDEFER

-1094 TMSKKILS
+1094 TMSKKILN
-1102 KLDEVHGKKVFVI
+1102 KLDEVNGKKVLVI

-1120 KNTDQI
+1120 KDTDQI

-1149 AINAIRK
+1149 AINTIRK
-1156 CLKDEK
+1156 CLKDERN
-1162 YD
+1162 D

>member
-1 MERLLEKIIQC
+1 
-12 KENGLYFVN
+12 
-21 TPTGSAK
+21 
-28 SYSAVQLMKNHYKD
+28 
-42 FDSHFIFITN
+42 
-52 NLNNLPMEDLEKA
+52 
-65 FGNDFKNQVI
+65 
-75 WVESIVDNIVH
+75 
-86 HFDESIIPDE
+86 
-96 YKKLT
+96 
-101 SYRELY
+101 
-107 NCLNNYKYLAS
+107 
-118 NIQHDL
+118 
-124 DKGKTPIVGVLKFFD
+124 
-139 HSKEELA
+139 
-146 NKDSSFRKDIH
+146 
-157 KHLMQSGLAELN
+157 MQSGFAELN
-169 FEERKA
+169 FEERKL
-175 IMKSK
+175 IVKSK
-180 YKWLSTLYPA
+180 YKWLTTLYPA

-204 RFFTYI
+204 RFFTSI
-210 DPIYKKKYRFS
+210 DPIYMKKYRFF
-221 ESEIIDNSVLFI
+221 ESEIIDHCVLFI
-233 DEVDST
+233 DEVDAT

-268 FIYWDLNMPQILKDV
+268 FIYWDQNMPRALRNLVPSKDEGFNKARHETL
-283 VSDKSRAFK
+283 D
-292 NIRKKALAIRK
+292 IRKK
-303 NYHDELPYYCSD
+303 YHDELPYYCSQ
-315 IKDRNFLMNDATFH
+315 IKNRNFLMSDATFH
-329 ASFENHSKKNAY
+329 ANFEDHSKNNAY
-341 VYYDAN
+341 SYYDTN
-347 KNQMTIEIENSRN
+347 NNQMTIEIENSRN
-360 NVSDTSSEVF
+360 NVSETSNEIYSLF
-370 SLYKVIRD
+370 SVIRD
-378 MNNFLTSTK
+378 MNHFLLTTKYFFNKLAGKYK
-387 NYLKKLSLT
+387 NYK
-396 YKDIHNSN
+396 N
-404 ILKDEE
+404 EE
-410 KINDEEAL
+410 SKEEDQINDEEAL
-418 NSIYKAFRLT
+418 HSIYKVFRLT
-428 DADISYFKNE
+428 DADISYFNNE
-438 IHIQSLIKV
+438 IHIRPQIIINKDQ
-447 NAKRNRLKKIN
+447 KRFKKTN
-458 GYYDRGIRSFEFTNR
+458 GYYNRGIRSFEFTNQ
-473 KHDSFNTNFNFTN
+473 KKDSLNTSFNYIYL
-486 VSKSAEHILVLLA
+486 SQSAERILVLLA

-529 GDNFHRIE
+529 EDSFHLIGD
-537 GEDFKRIKDTY
+537 EDHKRIKDTY

-563 IEEVMDCLN
+563 IEEVMDSLN
-572 LDMKGMIRFVFE
+572 LDMKGMICTVFE
-584 DFKVQRKVDRIFS
+584 DFKVQRIVERIFS
-597 SHGIKDLYSIKRYLI
+597 CNGINDLYSIKRYLI
-612 MAQVYRYFILHEDIR
+612 MAQVYQYFILHEDIR

-634 ALPKENSKFDLSI
+634 ALPKENGEFDLCI
-647 LLKLFDVVNEENS
+647 LKKLLDVVNEENS

-718 TINLTDFSNKED
+718 TINLTDFSNEED

-788 GIQCAY
+788 GIQYAY

-802 KVFLNE
+802 KIFLNG
-808 IQRCRSVRLFK
+808 IQGCRSVRLFK

-832 SFNKNKTI
+832 SFNKSKTI

-851 FDTTVLESEI
+851 FDTTVLENEI
-861 LSPETMQLAMYAK
+861 LSPETMQLAKYAK
-874 EKQQNVP
+874 ERQQSIPV
-881 AYDYVESEASRIS
+881 YDYVENKACKIS
-894 SVGKFY
+894 SEGKFY
-900 IYGLLSGDWTD
+900 IYELLSEDWN
-911 EQIQLYKE
+911 EEKIRLYKE

-930 CDLDNEIVKEYY
+930 SDLDNEIVKEYY
-942 IHLNGP
+942 IHSHGP
-948 LNKYYFVDVKDF
+948 FNKYYFVDVKDF

-968 ATKDEVKL
+968 ETKDDAKL
-976 RIQNGKKNQEW
+976 RIQNSKKNKEW

-994 VSEENCR
+994 VSEDNCR
-1001 LANMFNYP
+1001 LANMLNYP

-1045 EFVGKYIIKKE
+1045 EFVGKYIVKKE

-1071 FDFKYGDIYI
+1071 FDFKYGNVYI

-1094 TMSKKILS
+1094 TMSTKILN
-1102 KLDEVHGKKVFVI
+1102 KLDEVNGKRVLVI

-1120 KNTDQI
+1120 KDTDQI

-1149 AINAIRK
+1149 AINTIRK
-1156 CLKDEK
+1156 CLKDGK
-1162 YD
+1162 ND

>member
-65 FGNDFKNQVI
+65 FGDDFKNQVI
-75 WVESIVDNIVH
+75 RVESIVDNIVH

-96 YKKLT
+96 YKK
-101 SYRELY
+101 SKYYKELY
-107 NCLNNYKYLAS
+107 NCLNSYKYLARD
-118 NIQHDL
+118 IQNEL
-124 DKGKTPIVGVLKFFD
+124 DKGKTPNIGLLKYFNQ
-139 HSKEELA
+139 SKEELA
-146 NKDSSFRKDIH
+146 NKDSSFRKDIRT
-157 KHLMQSGLAELN
+157 HLMQSGFAELN
-169 FEERKA
+169 FEERKL
-175 IMKSK
+175 IVKSK
-180 YKWLSTLYPA
+180 YKWLTTLYPA
-190 MFIEDYKVICMSVK
+190 MFIEDFKVICMSVK
-204 RFFTYI
+204 RFFTSI
-210 DPIYKKKYRFS
+210 DPIYMKKYRFS
-221 ESEIIDNSVLFI
+221 ESEIIDHSVLFI
-233 DEVDST
+233 DEVD
-239 KNEINNI
+239 
-246 ILESSLRSTIDLIP
+246 
-260 MIHRIADQ
+260 
-268 FIYWDLNMPQILKDV
+268 
-283 VSDKSRAFK
+283 
-292 NIRKKALAIRK
+292 
-303 NYHDELPYYCSD
+303 
-315 IKDRNFLMNDATFH
+315 AT
-329 ASFENHSKKNAY
+329 
-341 VYYDAN
+341 
-347 KNQMTIEIENSRN
+347 
-360 NVSDTSSEVF
+360 
-370 SLYKVIRD
+370 
-378 MNNFLTSTK
+378 
-387 NYLKKLSLT
+387 
-396 YKDIHNSN
+396 
-404 ILKDEE
+404 
-410 KINDEEAL
+410 
-418 NSIYKAFRLT
+418 
-428 DADISYFKNE
+428 KNE

-473 KHDSFNTNFNFTN
+473 KHDSFNTNFNFIN

-529 GDNFHRIE
+529 EDGFHRIE

-563 IEEVMDCLN
+563 IEEVIDCLN
-572 LDMKGMIRFVFE
+572 LDMKGMIYTVFE
-584 DFKVQRKVDRIFS
+584 DFKVQRKVERIFS
-597 SHGIKDLYSIKRYLI
+597 CNGINDLYSIKRYLI
-612 MAQVYRYFILHEDIR
+612 MAQVYQYFILHEDIR

-634 ALPKENSKFDLSI
+634 ALPKENSKFDLCI
-647 LLKLFDVVNEENS
+647 LKKLLDVVNEENS
-660 FDKNNVHVEVLKS
+660 FDKNDVHIEVLKS

-718 TINLTDFSNKED
+718 TINLTDFSNKKD

-741 YLGDIT
+741 YLGNIT

-753 LDMDSEFDES
+753 LDMDSDFDES

-777 NNEITHHILNK
+777 NNEITHHTLNK
-788 GIQCAY
+788 GIQSAY
-794 EKLKNPKI
+794 EKLKNPKT

-808 IQRCRSVRLFK
+808 IQGCRSVRLFK

-851 FDTTVLESEI
+851 FDTTVLETEI

-874 EKQQNVP
+874 ERQQNVP
-881 AYDYVESEASRIS
+881 VYDYVENEASRIS

-900 IYGLLSGDWTD
+900 IYGLLSGNWTE
-911 EQIQLYKE
+911 EQIQLYKD

-930 CDLDNEIVKEYY
+930 SDLDNEIVKEYY
-942 IHLNGP
+942 IHSHGP
-948 LNKYYFVDVKDF
+948 FNKYYFVDVKDF

-968 ATKDEVKL
+968 ETKDETKL
-976 RIQNGKKNQEW
+976 RIQNGKKNQER
-987 LMDYLHE
+987 LINYLHE

-1001 LANMFNYP
+1001 LASLLNYP

-1056 LGIDLKELDTDEFER
+1056 LNIDLKELDTDEFER
-1071 FDFKYGDIYI
+1071 FDFKYGDVYI

-1094 TMSKKILS
+1094 TMSKKILN
-1102 KLDEVHGKKVFVI
+1102 KLDEVNGKKVLVI

-1120 KNTDQI
+1120 KDTDQI

-1162 YD
+1162 ND

>member
-28 SYSAVQLMKNHYKD
+28 SYSAVQLMKNHYKS

-65 FGNDFKNQVI
+65 FGDDFKNQVI
-75 WVESIVDNIVH
+75 RVESIVDNIVH

-96 YKKLT
+96 YKRLKH
-101 SYRELY
+101 YKELY
-107 NCLNNYKYLAS
+107 NCLNDYKYLARY
-118 NIQHDL
+118 IQNEL
-124 DKGKTPIVGVLKFFD
+124 AKGKTPNIGVLKFFD
-139 HSKEELA
+139 QSKEDLA
-146 NKDSSFRKDIH
+146 NKDSSFRKDIR
-157 KHLMQSGLAELN
+157 KHLMQSGFAELN
-169 FEERKA
+169 FEERKL
-175 IMKSK
+175 IVKSK
-180 YKWLSTLYPA
+180 YKWLTTLYPA

-204 RFFTYI
+204 RFFTSI
-210 DPIYKKKYRFS
+210 DPIYMKKYRFS
-221 ESEIIDNSVLFI
+221 ESEIIDHCVLFI
-233 DEVDST
+233 DEVDAT

-268 FIYWDLNMPQILKDV
+268 FIYWDQNMPRALRNLVPSKDEGFNKARHETL
-283 VSDKSRAFK
+283 D
-292 NIRKKALAIRK
+292 IRKK
-303 NYHDELPYYCSD
+303 YHDELPYYCSQ
-315 IKDRNFLMNDATFH
+315 IKNRNFLMSDATFH
-329 ASFENHSKKNAY
+329 ANFEDHSKNNAY
-341 VYYDAN
+341 SYYDTN
-347 KNQMTIEIENSRN
+347 NNQMTIEIENSRN
-360 NVSDTSSEVF
+360 NVSETSNEIYSLF
-370 SLYKVIRD
+370 SVIRD
-378 MNNFLTSTK
+378 MNHFLLTTKYFFNKLAGKYK
-387 NYLKKLSLT
+387 NYK
-396 YKDIHNSN
+396 N
-404 ILKDEE
+404 EE
-410 KINDEEAL
+410 SKEEDQINDEEAL
-418 NSIYKAFRLT
+418 HSIYKVFRLT
-428 DADISYFKNE
+428 DADISYFNNE
-438 IHIQSLIKV
+438 IHIRPQIIINKDQ
-447 NAKRNRLKKIN
+447 KRFKKTN
-458 GYYDRGIRSFEFTNR
+458 GYYNRGIRSFEFTNQ
-473 KHDSFNTNFNFTN
+473 KKDSLNTSFNYIYL
-486 VSKSAEHILVLLA
+486 SQSAERILVLLA

-529 GDNFHRIE
+529 EDSFHLIGD
-537 GEDFKRIKDTY
+537 EDHKRIKDTY

-563 IEEVMDCLN
+563 IEEVMDSLN
-572 LDMKGMIRFVFE
+572 LDMKGMICTVFE
-584 DFKVQRKVDRIFS
+584 DFKVQRIVERIFS
-597 SHGIKDLYSIKRYLI
+597 CNGINDLYSIKRYLI
-612 MAQVYRYFILHEDIR
+612 MAQVYQYFILHEDIR

-634 ALPKENSKFDLSI
+634 VLPKENGEFDLCI
-647 LLKLFDVVNEENS
+647 LKKLLDVVNEENS

-718 TINLTDFSNKED
+718 TINLTDFSNEED

-788 GIQCAY
+788 GIQYAY

-802 KVFLNE
+802 KIFLNG
-808 IQRCRSVRLFK
+808 IQGCRSVRLFK

-832 SFNKNKTI
+832 SFNKSKTI

-851 FDTTVLESEI
+851 FDTTVLENEI
-861 LSPETMQLAMYAK
+861 LSPETMQLAKYAK
-874 EKQQNVP
+874 ERQQSIPV
-881 AYDYVESEASRIS
+881 YDYVENKACKIS
-894 SVGKFY
+894 SEGKFY
-900 IYGLLSGDWTD
+900 IYELLSEDWN
-911 EQIQLYKE
+911 EEKIRLYKE

-930 CDLDNEIVKEYY
+930 SDLDNEIVKEYY
-942 IHLNGP
+942 IHSHGP
-948 LNKYYFVDVKDF
+948 FNKYYFVDVKDF

-968 ATKDEVKL
+968 ETKDDAKL
-976 RIQNGKKNQEW
+976 RIQNSKKNKEW

-994 VSEENCR
+994 VSEDNCR
-1001 LANMFNYP
+1001 LANMLNYP

-1045 EFVGKYIIKKE
+1045 EFVGKYIVKKE

-1071 FDFKYGDIYI
+1071 FDFKYGNVYI

-1094 TMSKKILS
+1094 TMSTKILN
-1102 KLDEVHGKKVFVI
+1102 KLDEVNGKRVLVI

-1120 KNTDQI
+1120 KDTDQI

-1149 AINAIRK
+1149 AINTIRK
-1156 CLKDEK
+1156 CLKDGK
-1162 YD
+1162 ND

>member
-28 SYSAVQLMKNHYKD
+28 SYSAVQLMKNHYKS

-65 FGNDFKNQVI
+65 FGDDFKNQVI
-75 WVESIVDNIVH
+75 RVESIVDNIVH

-96 YKKLT
+96 YKRLKH
-101 SYRELY
+101 YKELY
-107 NCLNNYKYLAS
+107 NCLNDYKYLAS

-124 DKGKTPIVGVLKFFD
+124 DKGKTPSVGVLKFFD
-139 HSKEELA
+139 QTKEELA
-146 NKDSSFRKDIH
+146 NKDSLFRKDIRT
-157 KHLMQSGLAELN
+157 HLMKSGFAELN
-169 FEERKA
+169 FEERKL
-175 IMKSK
+175 IVKSK
-180 YKWLSTLYPA
+180 YKWLTTLYPA

-204 RFFTYI
+204 RFFTSI
-210 DPIYKKKYRFS
+210 DPICMKKYRFS
-221 ESEIIDNSVLFI
+221 ESEIINNSVLFI
-233 DEVDST
+233 DEVDAT

-246 ILESSLRSTIDLIP
+246 ILESSLKSTIDLIP

-268 FIYWDLNMPQILKDV
+268 FIYWDQNMPRALRNLVPSKDEGFNKARHEAL
-283 VSDKSRAFK
+283 D
-292 NIRKKALAIRK
+292 IRKK
-303 NYHDELPYYCSD
+303 YHDELPYYCSQ
-315 IKDRNFLMNDATFH
+315 IKNRNFLMSDATFH
-329 ASFENHSKKNAY
+329 ANFEDHSKNNAY
-341 VYYDAN
+341 SYYDTN

-360 NVSDTSSEVF
+360 NVSETSNEIYSLF
-370 SLYKVIRD
+370 SVIRD
-378 MNNFLTSTK
+378 MNHFLLTTK
-387 NYLKKLSLT
+387 YFFSKLAGKYQNYK
-396 YKDIHNSN
+396 N
-404 ILKDEE
+404 EE
-410 KINDEEAL
+410 CKEEDQINDEEAL
-418 NSIYKAFRLT
+418 HSIYKVFRLT
-428 DADISYFKNE
+428 DADISYFNNE
-438 IHIQSLIKV
+438 IHIRPQININK
-447 NAKRNRLKKIN
+447 NQKRFKKTN
-458 GYYDRGIRSFEFTNR
+458 GYYNRGIRSFEFTNQ
-473 KHDSFNTNFNFTN
+473 KKDSLNTSFNYIYL
-486 VSKSAEHILVLLA
+486 SQSAERILVLLA

-529 GDNFHRIE
+529 EDSFHLIGD
-537 GEDFKRIKDTY
+537 EDHKRIKDTY

-563 IEEVMDCLN
+563 IEEVMDSLN
-572 LDMKGMIRFVFE
+572 LDMKGMICTVFE
-584 DFKVQRKVDRIFS
+584 DFKVQRIVERIFS
-597 SHGIKDLYSIKRYLI
+597 CNGINDLYSIKRYLI
-612 MAQVYRYFILHEDIR
+612 MAQVYQYFILHEDIR

-634 ALPKENSKFDLSI
+634 ALPKENSKFDLCI
-647 LLKLFDVVNEENS
+647 LKKFLDVVNEENQ
-660 FDKNNVHVEVLKS
+660 FDQNNVHVEVLKS

-718 TINLTDFSNKED
+718 TINLTDFSNEED

-777 NNEITHHILNK
+777 NNEITHHILNR
-788 GIQCAY
+788 GIQSAY
-794 EKLKNPKI
+794 EKLKNPKT

-851 FDTTVLESEI
+851 FDTTVLENEI
-861 LSPETMQLAMYAK
+861 LSPETMQLAKYAK
-874 EKQQNVP
+874 ERQQSIPV
-881 AYDYVESEASRIS
+881 YDYVENKACKIS
-894 SVGKFY
+894 SEGKFY
-900 IYGLLSGDWTD
+900 IYELLSEDWN
-911 EQIQLYKE
+911 EEKIRLYKE

-930 CDLDNEIVKEYY
+930 SDLDNEIVKEYY
-942 IHLNGP
+942 IHSHGP
-948 LNKYYFVDVKDF
+948 FNKYYFVDVKDF

-968 ATKDEVKL
+968 ETKDDAKL
-976 RIQNGKKNQEW
+976 RIQNSKKNKEW

-994 VSEENCR
+994 VSEDNCR
-1001 LANMFNYP
+1001 LANMLNYP

-1026 NDYMLSPVLYQ
+1026 NDYMLPPVLYQ

-1045 EFVGKYIIKKE
+1045 EFVGKYIVKKE

-1094 TMSKKILS
+1094 TMSKKILN
-1102 KLDEVHGKKVFVI
+1102 KLDEVNGKKVLVI

-1120 KNTDQI
+1120 KDTDQI

-1139 EKDGFHVNQD
+1139 EKDGFHANQD
-1149 AINAIRK
+1149 AINVIRK
-1156 CLKDEK
+1156 CLKDERN
-1162 YD
+1162 D

>member
-65 FGNDFKNQVI
+65 FGDDFKNQVI
-75 WVESIVDNIVH
+75 RVESIVDNIVH

-96 YKKLT
+96 YKK
-101 SYRELY
+101 SKYYKELY
-107 NCLNNYKYLAS
+107 NCLNSYKYLARD
-118 NIQHDL
+118 IQNEL
-124 DKGKTPIVGVLKFFD
+124 DKGKTPNIGLLKYFNQ
-139 HSKEELA
+139 SKEELA
-146 NKDSSFRKDIH
+146 NKDSSFRKDIRT
-157 KHLMQSGLAELN
+157 HLMQSGFAELN
-169 FEERKA
+169 FEERKL
-175 IMKSK
+175 IVKSK
-180 YKWLSTLYPA
+180 YKWLTTLYPA
-190 MFIEDYKVICMSVK
+190 MFIEDFKVICMSVK
-204 RFFTYI
+204 RFFTSI
-210 DPIYKKKYRFS
+210 DPIYMKKYRFS
-221 ESEIIDNSVLFI
+221 ESEIIDHSVLFI
-233 DEVDST
+233 DEVD
-239 KNEINNI
+239 
-246 ILESSLRSTIDLIP
+246 
-260 MIHRIADQ
+260 
-268 FIYWDLNMPQILKDV
+268 
-283 VSDKSRAFK
+283 
-292 NIRKKALAIRK
+292 
-303 NYHDELPYYCSD
+303 
-315 IKDRNFLMNDATFH
+315 AT
-329 ASFENHSKKNAY
+329 
-341 VYYDAN
+341 
-347 KNQMTIEIENSRN
+347 
-360 NVSDTSSEVF
+360 
-370 SLYKVIRD
+370 
-378 MNNFLTSTK
+378 
-387 NYLKKLSLT
+387 
-396 YKDIHNSN
+396 
-404 ILKDEE
+404 
-410 KINDEEAL
+410 
-418 NSIYKAFRLT
+418 
-428 DADISYFKNE
+428 KNE

-473 KHDSFNTNFNFTN
+473 KHDSFNTNFNFIN

-529 GDNFHRIE
+529 EDGFHRIE

-563 IEEVMDCLN
+563 IEEVIDCLN
-572 LDMKGMIRFVFE
+572 LDMKGMIYTVFE
-584 DFKVQRKVDRIFS
+584 DFKVQRKVERIFS
-597 SHGIKDLYSIKRYLI
+597 CNGINDLYSIKRYLI
-612 MAQVYRYFILHEDIR
+612 MAQVYQYFILHEDIR

-634 ALPKENSKFDLSI
+634 ALPKENSKFDLCI
-647 LLKLFDVVNEENS
+647 LKKLLDVVNEENS
-660 FDKNNVHVEVLKS
+660 FDKNDVHIEVLKS

-718 TINLTDFSNKED
+718 TINLTDFSNKKD

-741 YLGDIT
+741 YLGNIT

-753 LDMDSEFDES
+753 LDMDSDFDES

-777 NNEITHHILNK
+777 NNEITHHTLNK
-788 GIQCAY
+788 GIQSAY
-794 EKLKNPKI
+794 EKLKNPKT

-808 IQRCRSVRLFK
+808 IQGCRSVRLFK

-851 FDTTVLESEI
+851 FDTTVLETEI

-874 EKQQNVP
+874 ERQQNVTV
-881 AYDYVESEASRIS
+881 YDYVENEASRIS

-900 IYGLLSGDWTD
+900 IYGLLSGNWTE
-911 EQIQLYKE
+911 EQIQLYKD

-930 CDLDNEIVKEYY
+930 SDLDNEIVKEYY
-942 IHLNGP
+942 IHSHGP
-948 LNKYYFVDVKDF
+948 FNKYYFVDVKDF

-968 ATKDEVKL
+968 ETKDETKL
-976 RIQNGKKNQEW
+976 RIQNGKKNQER
-987 LMDYLHE
+987 LINYLHE

-1001 LANMFNYP
+1001 LASLLNYP

-1056 LGIDLKELDTDEFER
+1056 LNIDLKELDTDEFER
-1071 FDFKYGDIYI
+1071 FDFKYGDVYI

-1094 TMSKKILS
+1094 TMSKKILN
-1102 KLDEVHGKKVFVI
+1102 KLDEVNGKKVLVI

-1120 KNTDQI
+1120 KDTDQI

-1162 YD
+1162 ND

>member
-28 SYSAVQLMKNHYKD
+28 SYSAVQLMKNHYKS

-65 FGNDFKNQVI
+65 FGDDFKNQVI
-75 WVESIVDNIVH
+75 RVESIVDNIVH

-96 YKKLT
+96 YKRLKH
-101 SYRELY
+101 YKELY
-107 NCLNNYKYLAS
+107 NCLNDYKYLAS
-118 NIQHDL
+118 NIQHEL
-124 DKGKTPIVGVLKFFD
+124 DKGKTPSIGVLKFFD
-139 HSKEELA
+139 QTKEELA
-146 NKDSSFRKDIH
+146 NKDSSFRKDIRT
-157 KHLMQSGLAELN
+157 HLMKSGFAELN
-169 FEERKA
+169 FEERKL
-175 IMKSK
+175 IVKSK
-180 YKWLSTLYPA
+180 YKWLTTLYPA

-204 RFFTYI
+204 RFFTSI
-210 DPIYKKKYRFS
+210 DPIYMKKYRFS
-221 ESEIIDNSVLFI
+221 ESEIINNSVLFI
-233 DEVDST
+233 DEVDAT

-260 MIHRIADQ
+260 MIHRIANQ
-268 FIYWDLNMPQILKDV
+268 FIYWDQNMPRALRNLVPSKDEGFNKARHEAL
-283 VSDKSRAFK
+283 D
-292 NIRKKALAIRK
+292 IRKK
-303 NYHDELPYYCSD
+303 YHDELPYYCSQ
-315 IKDRNFLMNDATFH
+315 IKNRNFLMSDATFH
-329 ASFENHSKKNAY
+329 ANFEDHSKNNAY
-341 VYYDAN
+341 SYYDTN

-360 NVSDTSSEVF
+360 NVSETSNEIYSLF
-370 SLYKVIRD
+370 SVIRD
-378 MNNFLTSTK
+378 MNHFLLTTKYFFNKLAGKYK
-387 NYLKKLSLT
+387 NYK
-396 YKDIHNSN
+396 N
-404 ILKDEE
+404 EE
-410 KINDEEAL
+410 SKEEDQINDEEAL
-418 NSIYKAFRLT
+418 HSIYKVFRLT
-428 DADISYFKNE
+428 DADISYFNNE
-438 IHIQSLIKV
+438 IHIRPQIIINKDQ
-447 NAKRNRLKKIN
+447 KRFKKTN
-458 GYYDRGIRSFEFTNR
+458 GYYNRGIRSFEFTNQ
-473 KHDSFNTNFNFTN
+473 KKDSLNTSFNYIYL
-486 VSKSAEHILVLLA
+486 SQSAERILVLLA

-529 GDNFHRIE
+529 EDSFHLIGD
-537 GEDFKRIKDTY
+537 EDHKRIKDTY

-563 IEEVMDCLN
+563 IEEVIDSLN
-572 LDMKGMIRFVFE
+572 LDMKGMICTVFE
-584 DFKVQRKVDRIFS
+584 DFKVQRKVERIFS
-597 SHGIKDLYSIKRYLI
+597 CNGINDLYSIKRYLI
-612 MAQVYRYFILHEDIR
+612 MVQVYQYFILHEDIR

-634 ALPKENSKFDLSI
+634 ALPKENSKFDLCI
-647 LLKLFDVVNEENS
+647 LKKLLDVVNEENQ
-660 FDKNNVHVEVLKS
+660 FDQNNVHVEVLKS

-711 KLPEHSD
+711 KLPEQSD

-753 LDMDSEFDES
+753 LDMDSDFDES

-788 GIQCAY
+788 GIQSAY

-802 KVFLNE
+802 KIFLNG
-808 IQRCRSVRLFK
+808 IQGCRSVRLFK

-840 HILVTKDIVHS
+840 HILLTKDIVHS
-851 FDTTVLESEI
+851 FDTTVLENEI
-861 LSPETMQLAMYAK
+861 LSPETMQLAKYAK
-874 EKQQNVP
+874 ERQQSIPV
-881 AYDYVESEASRIS
+881 YDYVENKACKIS
-894 SVGKFY
+894 SEGKFY
-900 IYGLLSGDWTD
+900 IYELLSEDWN
-911 EQIQLYKE
+911 EEKIRLYKE

-930 CDLDNEIVKEYY
+930 SDLDNEIVKEYY
-942 IHLNGP
+942 IHSHGP
-948 LNKYYFVDVKDF
+948 FNKYYFVDVKDF

-968 ATKDEVKL
+968 ETKDDAKL
-976 RIQNGKKNQEW
+976 RIQNSKKNKEW

-994 VSEENCR
+994 VSEDNCR
-1001 LANMFNYP
+1001 LANMLNYP

-1045 EFVGKYIIKKE
+1045 EFVGKYIVKK
-1056 LGIDLKELDTDEFER
+1056 GIG
-1071 FDFKYGDIYI
+1071 Y
-1081 DFKHWRYSSYSWK
+1081 
-1094 TMSKKILS
+1094 
-1102 KLDEVHGKKVFVI
+1102 
-1115 NIFDE
+1115 
-1120 KNTDQI
+1120 
-1126 MESERIIEIPSLL
+1126 
-1139 EKDGFHVNQD
+1139 
-1149 AINAIRK
+1149 
-1156 CLKDEK
+1156 
-1162 YD
+1162 

>member
-28 SYSAVQLMKNHYKD
+28 SYSAVQLMKNHYKS

-65 FGNDFKNQVI
+65 FGDDFKNQVI
-75 WVESIVDNIVH
+75 RVESIVDNIVH

-96 YKKLT
+96 YKRLKH
-101 SYRELY
+101 YKELY

-124 DKGKTPIVGVLKFFD
+124 DKGKTPNIGVLKFFD
-139 HSKEELA
+139 QSKEDLA
-146 NKDSSFRKDIH
+146 NKDSSFRKDIR
-157 KHLMQSGLAELN
+157 KHLMQSGFAELN
-169 FEERKA
+169 FEERKL
-175 IMKSK
+175 IVKSK
-180 YKWLSTLYPA
+180 YKWLTTLYPA

-204 RFFTYI
+204 RFFTSI
-210 DPIYKKKYRFS
+210 DPIYMKKYRFS
-221 ESEIIDNSVLFI
+221 ESEIIDHSVLFI
-233 DEVDST
+233 DEVDVT

-268 FIYWDLNMPQILKDV
+268 FIYWDQNMPRALRNLVPSKDEGFNEARHEAL
-283 VSDKSRAFK
+283 D
-292 NIRKKALAIRK
+292 IRKK
-303 NYHDELPYYCSD
+303 YHDELPYYCSQ
-315 IKDRNFLMNDATFH
+315 IKNRNFLMSDATFH
-329 ASFENHSKKNAY
+329 ANFEDHSKNNAY
-341 VYYDAN
+341 SYYDTN

-360 NVSDTSSEVF
+360 NVSETSNEIYSLF
-370 SLYKVIRD
+370 SVIRD
-378 MNNFLTSTK
+378 MNHFLLTTKYFFNKLAGKYK
-387 NYLKKLSLT
+387 NYK
-396 YKDIHNSN
+396 N
-404 ILKDEE
+404 EE
-410 KINDEEAL
+410 SKEEDQINDEEAL
-418 NSIYKAFRLT
+418 HSIYKVFRLT
-428 DADISYFKNE
+428 DADISYFNNE
-438 IHIQSLIKV
+438 IHIRPQIIINKDQ
-447 NAKRNRLKKIN
+447 KRFKMTN
-458 GYYDRGIRSFEFTNR
+458 GYYNRGIRSFEFTNQ
-473 KHDSFNTNFNFTN
+473 KKDSLNTSFNYIYL
-486 VSKSAEHILVLLA
+486 SQSAERILVLLA

-529 GDNFHRIE
+529 EDSFHLIGD
-537 GEDFKRIKDTY
+537 EDHKRIKDTY

-563 IEEVMDCLN
+563 IEEVMDSLN
-572 LDMKGMIRFVFE
+572 LDMKGMICTMFE
-584 DFKVQRKVDRIFS
+584 DFKVQRIVERIFS
-597 SHGIKDLYSIKRYLI
+597 CNGINDLYSIKRYLI
-612 MAQVYRYFILHEDIR
+612 MAQVYQYFILHEDIR

-634 ALPKENSKFDLSI
+634 ALPKENGEFDLCI
-647 LLKLFDVVNEENS
+647 LKKLLDVVNEENS

-718 TINLTDFSNKED
+718 TINLTDFSNEED

-788 GIQCAY
+788 GIQYAY

-802 KVFLNE
+802 KIFLNG
-808 IQRCRSVRLFK
+808 IQGCRSVRLFK

-832 SFNKNKTI
+832 SFNKSKTI

-851 FDTTVLESEI
+851 FDTTVLENEI
-861 LSPETMQLAMYAK
+861 LSPETMQLAKYAK
-874 EKQQNVP
+874 ERQQSIPV
-881 AYDYVESEASRIS
+881 YDYVENKACKIS
-894 SVGKFY
+894 SEGKFY
-900 IYGLLSGDWTD
+900 IYELLSEDWN
-911 EQIQLYKE
+911 EEKIRLYKE

-930 CDLDNEIVKEYY
+930 SDLDNEIVKEYY
-942 IHLNGP
+942 IHSHGP
-948 LNKYYFVDVKDF
+948 FNKYYFVDVKDF

-968 ATKDEVKL
+968 ETKDDAKL
-976 RIQNGKKNQEW
+976 RIQNSKKNKEW

-994 VSEENCR
+994 VSEDNCR
-1001 LANMFNYP
+1001 LANMLNYP

-1045 EFVGKYIIKKE
+1045 EFVGKYIVKKE

-1071 FDFKYGDIYI
+1071 FDFKYGNVYI

-1094 TMSKKILS
+1094 TMSTKILN
-1102 KLDEVHGKKVFVI
+1102 KLDEVNGKRVLVI

-1120 KNTDQI
+1120 KDTDQI

-1149 AINAIRK
+1149 AINTIRK
-1156 CLKDEK
+1156 CLKDGK
-1162 YD
+1162 ND

>member
-1 MERLLEKIIQC
+1 MERLLEKIIRC

-28 SYSAVQLMKNHYKD
+28 SYSAVQLMKNHYKS

-65 FGNDFKNQVI
+65 FGDDFKNQVI
-75 WVESIVDNIVH
+75 RIESIVDNIVH

-96 YKKLT
+96 YKRLKH
-101 SYRELY
+101 YKELY
-107 NCLNNYKYLAS
+107 NCLNDYKYLARY
-118 NIQHDL
+118 IQNEL
-124 DKGKTPIVGVLKFFD
+124 AKGKTPNIGVLKFFD
-139 HSKEELA
+139 QSKEDLA
-146 NKDSSFRKDIH
+146 NKDSSFRKDIR
-157 KHLMQSGLAELN
+157 KHLMQSGFAELN
-169 FEERKA
+169 FEERKL
-175 IMKSK
+175 IVKSK
-180 YKWLSTLYPA
+180 YKWLTTLYPA

-204 RFFTYI
+204 RFFTSI
-210 DPIYKKKYRFS
+210 DPIYMKKYRFS
-221 ESEIIDNSVLFI
+221 ESEIIDHSVLFI
-233 DEVDST
+233 DEVDAT

-268 FIYWDLNMPQILKDV
+268 FIYWDQNMPRALRNLVPSKDEGFNKARHEAL
-283 VSDKSRAFK
+283 D
-292 NIRKKALAIRK
+292 IRKK
-303 NYHDELPYYCSD
+303 YHDELPYYCSQ
-315 IKDRNFLMNDATFH
+315 IKNRNFLMSDATFH
-329 ASFENHSKKNAY
+329 ANFEDHSKNNAY
-341 VYYDAN
+341 SYYDTN

-360 NVSDTSSEVF
+360 NVSETSNEIYSLF
-370 SLYKVIRD
+370 SVIRD
-378 MNNFLTSTK
+378 MNHFLLTTKYFFNKLAGKYK
-387 NYLKKLSLT
+387 NYK
-396 YKDIHNSN
+396 N
-404 ILKDEE
+404 EE
-410 KINDEEAL
+410 SKEEDQINDEEAL
-418 NSIYKAFRLT
+418 HSIYKVFRLT
-428 DADISYFKNE
+428 DADISYFNNE
-438 IHIQSLIKV
+438 IHIRPQIIINKDQ
-447 NAKRNRLKKIN
+447 KRFKKTN
-458 GYYDRGIRSFEFTNR
+458 GYYNRGIRSFEFTNQ
-473 KHDSFNTNFNFTN
+473 KKDSLNTSFNYIYL
-486 VSKSAEHILVLLA
+486 SQSAERILVLLA

-529 GDNFHRIE
+529 EDSFHLIGD
-537 GEDFKRIKDTY
+537 EDHKRIKDTY

-563 IEEVMDCLN
+563 IEEVMDSLN
-572 LDMKGMIRFVFE
+572 LDMKGMICTVFE
-584 DFKVQRKVDRIFS
+584 DFKVQRIVERIFS
-597 SHGIKDLYSIKRYLI
+597 CNGINDLYSIKRYLI
-612 MAQVYRYFILHEDIR
+612 MAQVYQYFILHEDIR

-634 ALPKENSKFDLSI
+634 ALPKENGEFDLCI
-647 LLKLFDVVNEENS
+647 LKKLLDVVNEENS

-718 TINLTDFSNKED
+718 TINLTDFSNEED

-788 GIQCAY
+788 GIQYAY
-794 EKLKNPKI
+794 EKLKNPKT

-808 IQRCRSVRLFK
+808 IQGCRSVRLFK

-832 SFNKNKTI
+832 SFNKSKTI

-851 FDTTVLESEI
+851 FDTTVLENEI
-861 LSPETMQLAMYAK
+861 LSPETMQLAKYAK
-874 EKQQNVP
+874 ERQQSIPV
-881 AYDYVESEASRIS
+881 YDYVENKACKIS
-894 SVGKFY
+894 SEGKFY
-900 IYGLLSGDWTD
+900 IYELLSEDWN
-911 EQIQLYKE
+911 EEKIRLYKE

-930 CDLDNEIVKEYY
+930 SDLDNEIVKEYY
-942 IHLNGP
+942 IHSHGP
-948 LNKYYFVDVKDF
+948 FNKYYFVDVKDF

-968 ATKDEVKL
+968 ETKDDAKL
-976 RIQNGKKNQEW
+976 RIQNSKKNKEW

-994 VSEENCR
+994 VSEDNCR
-1001 LANMFNYP
+1001 LANMLNYP

-1045 EFVGKYIIKKE
+1045 EFVGKYIVKKE

-1071 FDFKYGDIYI
+1071 FDFKYGNVYI

-1094 TMSKKILS
+1094 TMSTKILN
-1102 KLDEVHGKKVFVI
+1102 KLDEVNGKRVLVI

-1120 KNTDQI
+1120 KDTDQI

-1149 AINAIRK
+1149 AINTIRK
-1156 CLKDEK
+1156 CLKDGK
-1162 YD
+1162 ND

>member
-28 SYSAVQLMKNHYKD
+28 SYSAVQLMKNHYKS

-65 FGNDFKNQVI
+65 FGDDFKNQVI
-75 WVESIVDNIVH
+75 RVESIVDNIVH
-86 HFDESIIPDE
+86 HFDESIIPDQ
-96 YKKLT
+96 YKK
-101 SYRELY
+101 SKYYKELY
-107 NCLNNYKYLAS
+107 NCLNSYKYLAS

-124 DKGKTPIVGVLKFFD
+124 DKGKTPNIGVLKFFD
-139 HSKEELA
+139 QTKEELA
-146 NKDSSFRKDIH
+146 NKDSSFRKDIRT
-157 KHLMQSGLAELN
+157 HLMKSGFAELN
-169 FEERKA
+169 FEERKL
-175 IMKSK
+175 IVKSK
-180 YKWLSTLYPA
+180 YKWLTTLYPA

-204 RFFTYI
+204 RFFTSI
-210 DPIYKKKYRFS
+210 DPIYMKKYRFS
-221 ESEIIDNSVLFI
+221 ESEIINNSVLFI
-233 DEVDST
+233 DEVDAT

-246 ILESSLRSTIDLIP
+246 ILESSLKSTIDLIP

-268 FIYWDLNMPQILKDV
+268 FIYWDQNMPRALRNLVPSKDEGFNKARHEAL
-283 VSDKSRAFK
+283 D
-292 NIRKKALAIRK
+292 IRKK
-303 NYHDELPYYCSD
+303 YHDELPYYCSQ
-315 IKDRNFLMNDATFH
+315 IKNRNFLMSDATFH
-329 ASFENHSKKNAY
+329 ANFEDHSKNNAY
-341 VYYDAN
+341 SYYDTN

-360 NVSDTSSEVF
+360 NVSETSNEIYSLF
-370 SLYKVIRD
+370 SVIRD
-378 MNNFLTSTK
+378 MNHFLLTTKYFFNKLAGKYK
-387 NYLKKLSLT
+387 NYK
-396 YKDIHNSN
+396 N
-404 ILKDEE
+404 EE
-410 KINDEEAL
+410 SKEEDQINDEEAL
-418 NSIYKAFRLT
+418 HSIYKVFRLT
-428 DADISYFKNE
+428 DADISYFNNE
-438 IHIQSLIKV
+438 IHIRPQIIINKDQ
-447 NAKRNRLKKIN
+447 KRFKKTN
-458 GYYDRGIRSFEFTNR
+458 GYYNRGIRSFEFTNQ
-473 KHDSFNTNFNFTN
+473 KKDSLNTSFNYI
-486 VSKSAEHILVLLA
+486 SLSQSAERILVLLA

-563 IEEVMDCLN
+563 IEEVMDSLN
-572 LDMKGMIRFVFE
+572 LDMKGMICTVFE
-584 DFKVQRKVDRIFS
+584 DFKVQRKVERIFS
-597 SHGIKDLYSIKRYLI
+597 CNGINDLYSIKRYLI
-612 MAQVYRYFILHEDIR
+612 MAQVYQYFILHEDIR
-627 SFLCLNN
+627 SFLCLTN
-634 ALPKENSKFDLSI
+634 ALPKENSKFDLCI
-647 LLKLFDVVNEENS
+647 LKKLLDVVNEENS

-718 TINLTDFSNKED
+718 TINLTDFSNEED

-777 NNEITHHILNK
+777 NDEITHHILNK
-788 GIQCAY
+788 GIQYAY

-802 KVFLNE
+802 KIFLNG
-808 IQRCRSVRLFK
+808 IQGCRSVRLFK

-832 SFNKNKTI
+832 SFNKSKTI

-851 FDTTVLESEI
+851 FDTTVLENEI
-861 LSPETMQLAMYAK
+861 LSPETMQLAKYAK
-874 EKQQNVP
+874 ERQQSIPV
-881 AYDYVESEASRIS
+881 YDYVENKACKIS
-894 SVGKFY
+894 SEGKFY
-900 IYGLLSGDWTD
+900 IYELLSEDWN
-911 EQIQLYKE
+911 EEKIRLYKE

-930 CDLDNEIVKEYY
+930 SDLDNEIVKEYY
-942 IHLNGP
+942 IHSHGP
-948 LNKYYFVDVKDF
+948 FNKYYFVDVKDF

-968 ATKDEVKL
+968 ETKDDAKL
-976 RIQNGKKNQEW
+976 RIQNSKKNKEW

-994 VSEENCR
+994 VSEDNCR
-1001 LANMFNYP
+1001 LANMLNYP

-1056 LGIDLKELDTDEFER
+1056 LNIDLKELDTDEFER

-1094 TMSKKILS
+1094 TMSKKILN
-1102 KLDEVHGKKVFVI
+1102 KLDEVNGKKVLVI

-1120 KNTDQI
+1120 KDTDQI
-1126 MESERIIEIPSLL
+1126 MESEGIIEIHLCWKKMVFMSIKMQSMQL
-1139 EKDGFHVNQD
+1139 ESV
-1149 AINAIRK
+1149 
-1156 CLKDEK
+1156 
-1162 YD
+1162 

>member
-28 SYSAVQLMKNHYKD
+28 SYSAVQLMKNHYKS

-65 FGNDFKNQVI
+65 FGDDFKNQVI
-75 WVESIVDNIVH
+75 RVESIVDNIVH

-96 YKKLT
+96 YKRLKH
-101 SYRELY
+101 YKELY
-107 NCLNNYKYLAS
+107 NCLNDYKYLARY
-118 NIQHDL
+118 IQNEL
-124 DKGKTPIVGVLKFFD
+124 AKGKTPNIGVLKFFD
-139 HSKEELA
+139 QSKEDLA
-146 NKDSSFRKDIH
+146 NKDSSFRKDIR
-157 KHLMQSGLAELN
+157 KHLMQSGFAELN
-169 FEERKA
+169 FEERKL
-175 IMKSK
+175 IVKSK
-180 YKWLSTLYPA
+180 YKWLTTLYPA

-204 RFFTYI
+204 RFFTSI
-210 DPIYKKKYRFS
+210 DPIYMKKYRFF
-221 ESEIIDNSVLFI
+221 ESEIIDHCVLFI
-233 DEVDST
+233 DEVDAT

-268 FIYWDLNMPQILKDV
+268 FIYWDQNMPRALRNLVPSKDEGFNKARHETL
-283 VSDKSRAFK
+283 D
-292 NIRKKALAIRK
+292 IRKK
-303 NYHDELPYYCSD
+303 YHDELPYYCSQ
-315 IKDRNFLMNDATFH
+315 IKNRNFLMSDATFH
-329 ASFENHSKKNAY
+329 ANFEDHSKNNAY
-341 VYYDAN
+341 SYYDTN
-347 KNQMTIEIENSRN
+347 NNQMTIEIENSRN
-360 NVSDTSSEVF
+360 NVSETSNEIYSLF
-370 SLYKVIRD
+370 SVIRD
-378 MNNFLTSTK
+378 MNHFLLTTKYFFNKLAGKYK
-387 NYLKKLSLT
+387 NYK
-396 YKDIHNSN
+396 N
-404 ILKDEE
+404 EE
-410 KINDEEAL
+410 SKEEDQINDEEAL
-418 NSIYKAFRLT
+418 HSIYKVFRLT
-428 DADISYFKNE
+428 DADISYFNNE
-438 IHIQSLIKV
+438 IHIRPQIIINKDQ
-447 NAKRNRLKKIN
+447 KRFKKTN
-458 GYYDRGIRSFEFTNR
+458 GYYNRGIRSFEFTNQ
-473 KHDSFNTNFNFTN
+473 KKDSLNTSFNYIYL
-486 VSKSAEHILVLLA
+486 SQSAERILVLLA

-529 GDNFHRIE
+529 EDSFHLIGD
-537 GEDFKRIKDTY
+537 EDHKRIKDTY

-563 IEEVMDCLN
+563 IEEVMDSLN
-572 LDMKGMIRFVFE
+572 LDMKGMICTVFE
-584 DFKVQRKVDRIFS
+584 DFKVQRIVERIFS
-597 SHGIKDLYSIKRYLI
+597 CNGINDLYSIKRYLI
-612 MAQVYRYFILHEDIR
+612 MAQVYQYFILHEDIR

-634 ALPKENSKFDLSI
+634 ALPKENGEFDLCI
-647 LLKLFDVVNEENS
+647 LKKLLDVVNEENS

-718 TINLTDFSNKED
+718 TINLTDFSNEED

-788 GIQCAY
+788 GIQYAY

-802 KVFLNE
+802 KIFLNG
-808 IQRCRSVRLFK
+808 IQGCRSVRLFK

-832 SFNKNKTI
+832 SFNKSKTI

-851 FDTTVLESEI
+851 FDTTVLENEI
-861 LSPETMQLAMYAK
+861 LSPETMQLAKYAK
-874 EKQQNVP
+874 ERQQSIPV
-881 AYDYVESEASRIS
+881 YDYVENKACKIS
-894 SVGKFY
+894 SEGKFY
-900 IYGLLSGDWTD
+900 IYELLSEDWN
-911 EQIQLYKE
+911 EEKIRLYKE

-930 CDLDNEIVKEYY
+930 SDLDNEIVKEYY
-942 IHLNGP
+942 IHSHGP
-948 LNKYYFVDVKDF
+948 FNKYYFVDVKDF

-968 ATKDEVKL
+968 ETKDDAKL
-976 RIQNGKKNQEW
+976 RIQNSKKNKEW

-994 VSEENCR
+994 VSEDNCR
-1001 LANMFNYP
+1001 LANMLNYP

-1045 EFVGKYIIKKE
+1045 EFVGKYIVKKE

-1071 FDFKYGDIYI
+1071 FDFKYGNVYI

-1094 TMSKKILS
+1094 TMSTKILN
-1102 KLDEVHGKKVFVI
+1102 KLDEVNGKRVLVI

-1120 KNTDQI
+1120 KDTDQI

-1149 AINAIRK
+1149 AINTIRK
-1156 CLKDEK
+1156 CLKDGK
-1162 YD
+1162 ND